1 MNDAL
6 QSLLCFIG
14 HHAVER
20 IEPGRRIA
28 VLDLRVIA
36 TPLLRPSTIDEQ
48 APLDREQPRSER
60 ALAAKSIDRREGPD
74 ERVLHQ
80 LIDIGAFTRADRK
93 SSKRRGVSLDKLGR
107 GALIS
112 AFPACNELQVPL
124 CIVAPARFRIGH
136 SVQWVDVTG
145 RRPLRSI
152 ATQTSVAIWPTLNG
166 VGSSEY
172 TRQGPTS
179 VGTKRVP
186 KPGVDPAR
194 KGAVEQ
200 IGHRGAPREFPENS
214 LPAFRRAF
222 ERGADAIEL
231 DVHKTADG
239 VVVVHH
245 DPALA
250 KRYGGKA
257 IVDLS
262 LNQIRAVE
270 LDHGIGIPTLAEVL
284 GIVPVGGRAYVEL
297 KGADVG
303 DAVAEV
309 VAAAACECAVH
320 SFDHSAVARM
330 RDIAPDIPRGIL
342 YDDRSIDVG
351 AAMRQTG
358 ARDVWP
364 KWQLVDHATVNLVHD
379 AGGRVI
385 AWTVNSRRAASSLIE
400 LGVDGLCSDDVRL
413 MRAAG
418 RASS

>member
-1 MNDAL
+1 M
-6 QSLLCFIG
+6 
-14 HHAVER
+14 
-20 IEPGRRIA
+20 
-28 VLDLRVIA
+28 
-36 TPLLRPSTIDEQ
+36 
-48 APLDREQPRSER
+48 
-60 ALAAKSIDRREGPD
+60 
-74 ERVLHQ
+74 
-80 LIDIGAFTRADRK
+80 
-93 SSKRRGVSLDKLGR
+93 SLDKLGR

-112 AFPACNELQVPL
+112 ALPACNELQVPL
-124 CIVAPARFRIGH
+124 SIIAPARFRIGH

-145 RRPLRSI
+145 RRPLRSN
-152 ATQTSVAIWPTLNG
+152 ATQTWVAIWPTLND

-179 VGTKRVP
+179 VGTKREP
-186 KPGVDPAR
+186 KPGANPAR

-200 IGHRGAPREFPENS
+200 IGHRGAPREFPENT

-239 VVVVHH
+239 TVVVHH
-245 DPALA
+245 DPTLA
-250 KRYGGKA
+250 KRFGGKA

-262 LNQIRAVE
+262 LDQIRAVE
-270 LDHGIGIPTLAEVL
+270 LDHEVGIPTLAEVL
-284 GIVPVGGRAYVEL
+284 ALVPAGGRAYVEL

-303 DAVAEV
+303 DAVAGV
-309 VAAAACECAVH
+309 VAGAACECAVH

-330 RDIAPDIPRGIL
+330 RDIAPEIPRGIL
-342 YDDRSIDVG
+342 YDERTIDVA

-364 KWQLVDHATVNLVHD
+364 KWQLVDRATVNLVHD

-413 MRAAG
+413 MRAAPLAG
-418 RASS
+418 S